1 MSLSPAGEA
10 SVVTEKRPKSD
21 RPATRATAKAAKTA
35 KTPAAKPAATPR
47 KRTPPAKRPWP
58 VVEPVVEAV
67 VEPVTE
73 PIAEPVTEAAVEA
86 VIDLGPEPAAPL
98 RAERPRRRHGS
109 GLARGAVVLVAVA
122 AAAALVIAV
131 RWDSSPEPTR
141 ATPVAM
147 SPANLLSLA
156 ESRDTPIYWAG
167 PFAGRELEL
176 TTTTTGT
183 FVRYLPAG
191 ATSGNTKLALTI
203 ATYPLQGAYA
213 TAVQQANEK
222 GMTSEQTENG
232 GLAVWRA
239 SKPTSVYVAFR
250 GVPSLVEVYAPA
262 AKEAR
267 TLALSGRIKP
277 VR

>member
-1 MSLSPAGEA
+1 MSLSLAGEA

-21 RPATRATAKAAKTA
+21 RPATRAPAKAA
-35 KTPAAKPAATPR
+35 KTPAAKSAATPR

-58 VVEPVVEAV
+58 VVEPVVELV
-67 VEPVTE
+67 
-73 PIAEPVTEAAVEA
+73 AEPVAEPRTEAAVET
-86 VIDLGPEPAAPL
+86 VIDLGPEPATPL
-98 RAERPRRRHGS
+98 RAKRPRRRRGS
-109 GLARGAVVLVAVA
+109 AVARGAVVLVAVA

-147 SPANLLSLA
+147 SPDNLQSLA

-167 PFAGRELEL
+167 AVAGRELEL

-250 GVPSLVEVYAPA
+250 GIPSLVEVYAPT